1 MSAEYLLAVIA
12 LTLLVILILAFFWS
26 RTKSAPRQIAHQIYV
41 EGLLALASG
50 DEQLAYQKFR
60 SVVSQDTENVD
71 AYLKLGDILRKRGK
85 PEKALQVHRELNIRP
100 TLTHQQRVD
109 INKSLADDYLA
120 CTQYERAVEILE
132 ELWKEDKDSIEVAE
146 KLLAAYEKTDQWEK
160 ALEVQ
165 NRVSKIKSLRNSSRA
180 ALYKVMQGR
189 SLANQGEH
197 HKARLAYK
205 EALNLDD
212 KCVPAYLYLG
222 DAYMADDREDD
233 AVEYW
238 NKLLEQVPEAGFLV
252 YPRLEKV
259 LYDLG
264 RFGEIINIYQSVLEK
279 DPGELRTMYALAKI
293 YEKKGNTNLAIDAF
307 RGILEQKPDFY
318 AAAGNL
324 IALYCQNG
332 MNQDARLLLEKLHHS
347 LPSLNSELVCKNCG
361 AISTEPPW
369 RCPTCGRINVYQW

>member
-1 MSAEYLLAVIA
+1 
-12 LTLLVILILAFFWS
+12 
-26 RTKSAPRQIAHQIYV
+26 
-41 EGLLALASG
+41 
-50 DEQLAYQKFR
+50 
-60 SVVSQDTENVD
+60 
-71 AYLKLGDILRKRGK
+71 
-85 PEKALQVHRELNIRP
+85 
-100 TLTHQQRVD
+100 
-109 INKSLADDYLA
+109 
-120 CTQYERAVEILE
+120 
-132 ELWKEDKDSIEVAE
+132 VAE
-146 KLLAAYEKTDQWEK
+146 KLLGAYEKTDQWEK

-264 RFGEIINIYQSVLEK
+264 SWEDS
-279 DPGELRTMYALAKI
+279 
-293 YEKKGNTNLAIDAF
+293 
-307 RGILEQKPDFY
+307 
-318 AAAGNL
+318 
-324 IALYCQNG
+324 
-332 MNQDARLLLEKLHHS
+332 AR
-347 LPSLNSELVCKNCG
+347 
-361 AISTEPPW
+361 
-369 RCPTCGRINVYQW
+369 